1 MRWFDGEISILCWR
15 LLPLS
20 IWLANIANCLLVSVS
35 GPIRLTIDKDKL
47 KNSDYIESKM
57 VHICTRRPF
66 LNQTNVEQKLKT
78 GQSFELVRPGLN
90 VAFYMRRIKYLF

>member
-57 VHICTRRPF
+57 VHICTWGPF
-66 LNQTNVEQKLKT
+66 LSQTNMEQKLKK
-78 GQSFELVRPGLN
+78 GQSFELVS
-90 VAFYMRRIKYLF
+90 VAFYMRRIKY